1 MFMLKTMKKTLT
13 LIILVILCFLSNKT
27 IASHVAGGD
36 IEYQCIGPRTWKIR
50 LTIYRECTGA
60 ALCSN
65 IGCTQ
70 TMTAKP
76 NTSLNPTGCSATPNQ
91 VMMQV
96 GLIRVEDLGLAGIN
110 YCGTLAKNG
119 CTNLGMVTPG
129 PNTPSIEKY
138 IFEGTLNLNLPSLNT
153 TNCTYWDVYW
163 ELCCRNSGIWN
174 LAGSSGQSFRIGAT
188 INIFDRSQN
197 PCKNNSPALRNE
209 PVVKVCSGQE
219 FNYNMD
225 AVDIDGDSISYE
237 ISPSIQQGG
246 NPVTYQLPGSAIY
259 PFPLNSNL
267 PPHSNFPQPNGP
279 YVLIDSTNGNISFN
293 AQNNTSNTIYGNL
306 NVRLKQWTYN
316 TNGTP
321 LLVGITQ
328 RDLLFYSYNCAA
340 NNPPR
345 FITNPSLPNN
355 QPKLNYT
362 VNAGQQLCFTIT
374 AKDTDF
380 YPSISRFD
388 STFITW
394 SQSISRPGKL
404 SITPNYVI
412 GPNQPK
418 PREDSWQFCWQTE
431 PSDVRTMPY
440 NFIVRARD
448 NVCPN
453 TAITTKVIGITI
465 LPAIQLPN
473 HILNKTY
480 LGCGRL
486 RYNISKATPFVTL
499 DSASLRIA
507 NMPNDKNFLLGFRN
521 INPININPQGSLQDS
536 TPRLMF
542 TDSLR
547 YTQPGKYYVS
557 FTYKATQGSVTQV
570 LDSFEISNDSIA
582 LANIFTQFN
591 TNFCNG
597 DSSLI
602 MSSYTNPKYKYQW
615 QKNGVN
621 IVGSIAE
628 GIYAKQSGSYRLL
641 VTDTL
646 INCNNLSNLININ
659 VNPRVSLNPS
669 TQANQYCA
677 FKPNGISYH
686 DSSFISNGSFT
697 RVWHF
702 GDGTNSTNI
711 SGNKIYNNT
720 GTFAVKL
727 VVTSNFGCKDSTI
740 NNVFIVQPSKPIIN
754 ANSNPSFCIGASV
767 ILTGTTYTNAN
778 YYWYRNNLLV
788 SGNSA
793 NKIVNDQGNYKLI
806 VDLGN
811 NCKDTSNVIA
821 TELYPSPKVGF
832 TINNP
837 TQCVN
842 ANLFSLVDTTSIVS
856 GTYTRVWTWDNNLS
870 SQANLDLSFNTV
882 GTKSIKLKATSNN
895 GCIDSLIKTVIITAK
910 PIIGTLAG
918 PTSNLSTQQTYD
930 YNVNQQLNHS
940 YNWTVTNGNIV
951 NGQGTNAIKVQWLTP
966 GNGSLHAV
974 ITNNVG
980 CSDSTIINVVIIGSG
995 QAAPTITSF
1004 TPQTG
1009 TNGTLIT
1016 INGTNLNNA
1025 SSVTFGG
1032 VNAKSYTVVSP
1043 LIITAIVDSGATG
1056 NVSVVTPNGTA
1067 LLNGF
1072 TYTTNTGIAKFASQ
1086 SYSIFPNPVSAEI
1099 VIESNKSLNE
1109 SRFELMDIN
1118 GKVLI
1123 NQTCNTPTNRLIMDV
1138 KSLSP
1143 AMYLLRITSQGQSN
1157 TVKIIKQ

>member
-1 MFMLKTMKKTLT
+1 MKNL
-13 LIILVILCFLSNKT
+13 LRVIFFAVLSFLSFNVD
-27 IASHVAGGD
+27 ASHIVGGD
-36 IEYQCIGPRTWKIR
+36 VEYECTGPRIWKIR
-50 LTIYRECTGA
+50 LTIYRLCTGA
-60 ALCSN
+60 SLCSN
-65 IGCTQ
+65 MGCTVP
-70 TMTAKP
+70 MTAKP
-76 NTSLNPTGCSATPNQ
+76 NTTLNPAGCAATPNN
-91 VMMQV
+91 VAMTLALV
-96 GLIRVEDLGLAGIN
+96 KVEDMGKANVAL
-110 YCGTLAKNG
+110 CGNVAKNG
-119 CTNLGMVTPG
+119 CNNLGQVTAG
-129 PNTPSIEKY
+129 PYNPSIEKY
-138 IFEGTLNLNLPSLNT
+138 VFEGTLNLSMASLNNS
-153 TNCTYWDVYW
+153 NCAYWDVFW
-163 ELCCRNSGIWN
+163 ELCCRTDNIWN

-188 INIFDRSQN
+188 INIFNRSQN
-197 PCKNNSPALRNE
+197 PCKNNSPIFKEE
-209 PVVKVCSGQE
+209 PVVTLCQGQE
-219 FNYNMD
+219 YILNMGAID
-225 AVDIDGDSISYE
+225 PDGDSLTFE
-237 ISPSIQQGG
+237 ISPATQQGG
-246 NPVTYQLPGSAIY
+246 GLVNYQPPGSAIY
-259 PFPLNSNL
+259 PFPLNATK
-267 PPHSNFPQPNGP
+267 PPHSNFPQQNGP
-279 YVLIDSTNGNISFN
+279 YVIIDSLNGDISFN
-293 AQNNTSNTIYGNL
+293 PVNNTTGYIYGNL
-306 NVRLKQWTYN
+306 NVRVKQWSYDA
-316 TNGTP
+316 NGVP
-321 LLVGITQ
+321 ILVGITQ
-328 RDLLFYSYNCAA
+328 RDLQLFVFNCPG

-345 FITNPSLPNN
+345 FITTPSLPNN
-355 QPKLNYT
+355 QPKYNHEIT
-362 VNAGQQLCFTIT
+362 AGQQLCFTIT

-380 YPSISRFD
+380 YPLIPRYD
-388 STFITW
+388 TTFISW
-394 SQSISRPGKL
+394 NQGIVRPGKL
-404 SITPNYVI
+404 TFAPNYTVT
-412 GPNQPK
+412 PNQPR
-418 PREDSWQFCWQTE
+418 PREDTWQFCWQTE
-431 PSDVRTMPY
+431 ITDGRSLPY
-440 NFIVRARD
+440 YFTVTAVD
-448 NVCPN
+448 KFCPN
-453 TAITTKVIGITI
+453 IGKINKSLSVKVNGAV
-465 LPAIQLPN
+465 LVPN
-473 HILNKTY
+473 HMLNKTNAR
-480 LGCGRL
+480 CGTSMYKIL
-486 RYNISKATPFVTL
+486 KAAPYVSL
-499 DSASLRIA
+499 DSATLKIA
-507 NMPNDKNFLLGFRN
+507 NSPNDKNFTSGFRN
-521 INPININPQGSLQDS
+521 ITPININPQSTPQDS
-536 TPRLMF
+536 VGQPRLMF

-793 NKIVNDQGNYKLI
+793 IKFVNDQGNYKLI

-1043 LIITAIVDSGATG
+1043 LMITAIVDSGATG